1 MLLTLDGRLDF
12 PIFYPSSPNLTWPYN
27 IDVIRFHFDIWK
39 NDKQFKP
46 VQDVMTKPVGT
57 VCLAP
62 SFSEAFEKPNE
73 FLDWKDRHTGLFFL
87 VNNKKHE
94 HK

>member
-1 MLLTLDGRLDF
+1 
-12 PIFYPSSPNLTWPYN
+12 
-27 IDVIRFHFDIWK
+27 
-39 NDKQFKP
+39 
-46 VQDVMTKPVGT
+46 MTKPVGT